1 MEDCTVEHMF
11 RLGRPSDNGKDR
23 PLLVKLSTEKEK
35 WTILSRAK
43 RLKNSTGQ
51 MGKVYIN
58 RDMSKE
64 EIARDYEL
72 RTMLAEK
79 RRSVEIRGKLIN
91 NIAEVEGTEERMTQP
106 SNEEGD
112 MRTGVDGETKGGEI
126 LEGGRAGFIKST
138 HISMISNSVTHL
150 RSYTNIAIADFAEN
164 SAPISPVTP
173 HDRRRRHVQ
182 RRRLRIKRRYRRI
195 E

>member
-11 RLGRPSDNGKDR
+11 RLGRPSDNGKHR

-58 RDMSKE
+58 RDISKE
-64 EIARDYEL
+64 EMARDYEL

-79 RRSVEIRGKLIN
+79 RRSAEIRGKLIN
-91 NIAEVEGTEERMTQP
+91 NIAEVEGTEERMTQ
-106 SNEEGD
+106 SKNEEGG

-126 LEGGRAGFIKST
+126 LEGGRAGLEK
-138 HISMISNSVTHL
+138 V
-150 RSYTNIAIADFAEN
+150 
-164 SAPISPVTP
+164 PISP
-173 HDRRRRHVQ
+173 
-182 RRRLRIKRRYRRI
+182 
-195 E
+195 